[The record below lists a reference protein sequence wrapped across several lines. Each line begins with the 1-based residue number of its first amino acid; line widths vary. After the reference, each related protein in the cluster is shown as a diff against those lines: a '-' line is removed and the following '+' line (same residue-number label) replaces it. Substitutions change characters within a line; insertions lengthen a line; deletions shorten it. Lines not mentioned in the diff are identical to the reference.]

1 LTYHSILHVDKNKPS
16 DEGQKNMNEKHMKT
30 YPKQDIDWSPE
41 KDVRSVLEKSEQG
54 YSEFQQWILLKIG
67 IND

>member
-1 LTYHSILHVDKNKPS
+1 
-16 DEGQKNMNEKHMKT
+16 MKT